1 MVIYFANAEYRGGHA
16 YNSQVVDRFAD
27 IRVND
32 GCTQRFY
39 FRNTFTWENFQSRVV
54 DVTLSAGNNS
64 ILIYNG
70 DYNAQAPHID
80 KIEIAAPYSFKIRNG

>member
-1 MVIYFANAEYRGGHA
+1 MMDVRKDFIFVTPLRG
-16 YNSQVVDRFAD
+16 R
-27 IRVND
+27 
-32 GCTQRFY
+32 T
-39 FRNTFTWENFQSRVV
+39 SRAGWS

-80 KIEIAAPYSFKIRNG
+80 KIEIAAPYSFKISNG